1 MRLAPLLVPLICIG
15 GPAFA
20 GLTICNESNIRATVA
35 IGYKGDKGWISEG
48 WWGVEPGNCRDVVK
62 GDLPKRYYYWRAT
75 TKEGPFPEGKYRFCT
90 QPDAFTIVGDEECS
104 ERGYSSEMFTE
115 EDIGDAVSHTVT
127 LLAADAPRTKDAAR
141 KPAPV
146 EGVGWVPDQG
156 PGTYGEPLSI
166 VARFG
171 GCWASQEVKECIFS
185 ADGWIY
191 VASEE
196 GPTDLGIIDAMDVFP
211 EGMRMQV
218 TGDLISYSGD
228 RAEIMIR
235 NIEAAP
241 ETATTPAPPPTPSM
255 GGLMDHI
262 QGYWDSDAGDGY
274 TWIVEG
280 NFLREIYDA
289 NILRESYLEIA
300 PSCAASN
307 GQGPVIIAWPEPD
320 EGDGPSCYLVT
331 ETAQRHLAI
340 YDVIEG
346 RHYSFSYSN

>member
-1 MRLAPLLVPLICIG
+1 MRLAPVLVPLLCFG

-20 GLTICNESNIRATVA
+20 GLTICNESDIRATVA
-35 IGYKGDKGWISEG
+35 IGYKGDKGWTSEG
-48 WWGVEPGNCRDVVK
+48 WWGVEPGDCREVVK

-75 TKEGPFPEGKYRFCT
+75 TKKGPFPEGKYRFCT
-90 QPDAFTIVGDEECS
+90 QSDAFTIVGDENCGD
-104 ERGYSSEMFTE
+104 RGYASELFNE
-115 EDIGDAVSHTVT
+115 EDIGDALSHTVI
-127 LLAADAPRTKDAAR
+127 LRPGDAPGDRDAAR
-141 KPAPV
+141 KFPDP
-146 EGVGWVPDQG
+146 GWGPDNG
-156 PGTYGEPLSI
+156 PGTYGEPLTI

-171 GCWASQEVKECIFS
+171 GCWATDEVRECVFA
-185 ADGWIY
+185 ADGWLY

-196 GPTDLGIIDAMDVFP
+196 GPTDLAVIDAMEVFS
-211 EGMRMQV
+211 EGMRLQV
-218 TGDLISYSGD
+218 SGDLISYSGD

-235 NIEAAP
+235 DIDAAP
-241 ETATTPAPPPTPSM
+241 EPVAPPPPPRPSM
-255 GGLMDHI
+255 AGLMDHI

-274 TWIVEG
+274 TWIVQG

-300 PSCAASN
+300 QSCAASN

-340 YDVIEG
+340 FDVIEG

>member
-1 MRLAPLLVPLICIG
+1 MRLALLTASMLCFG
-15 GPAFA
+15 GPVFA
-20 GLTICNESNIRATVA
+20 GLTICNESDIRATIA
-35 IGYKGDKGWISEG
+35 IGYKGDNGWTSEG
-48 WWGVEPGNCRDVVK
+48 WWGVEPGDCSVVIK

-75 TKEGPFPEGKYRFCT
+75 TKAGPFPEGGYRFCT
-90 QPDAFTIVGDEECS
+90 QSDAFTIVGDEDCDA
-104 ERGYSSEMFTE
+104 RGYSSALFNE
-115 EDIGDAVSHTVT
+115 EDIGDAVNHTVT
-127 LLAADAPRTKDAAR
+127 LRAQDAPVSKDSSR
-141 KPAPV
+141 KSAPI
-146 EGVGWVPDQG
+146 ETPGWGPDNG

-171 GCWASQEVKECIFS
+171 GCWASDEVRECVF
-185 ADGWIY
+185 AAGEWLY

-196 GPTDLGIIDAMDVFP
+196 GPTDLALIDALGVFS
-211 EGMRMQV
+211 EGMRLQV
-218 TGDLISYSGD
+218 IGDLISYSGN

-235 NIEAAP
+235 EIEAAP
-241 ETATTPAPPPTPSM
+241 EAVAPEPPRPSM
-255 GGLMDHI
+255 AGLLDHI

-274 TWIVEG
+274 TWIVQG

-289 NILRESYLEIA
+289 NIMRESYLEIA

-320 EGDGPSCYLVT
+320 EGDGPSCYVVT

-340 YDVIEG
+340 FDVIEG